1 MCCNSVLDVCSGFSL
16 NRRHVLEA
24 IFSCGPTQRFSTIVN
39 LLMGLH
45 LTFPLQG
52 RTNLS
57 PDKVPWSAFR
67 TLLSQCIYGG
77 RIDNDF
83 DQRLLNSFV
92 HRLFTARSFE
102 SDFPLM
108 TNVDGM
114 EGKCIKMPDG
124 IRWVWGGVSVCVCVH
139 VCVGGVC
146 GYRCVVFVHGCVY
159 GWVCECAHVCM
170 LHKETYLPD
179 VAIHL

>member
-1 MCCNSVLDVCSGFSL
+1 
-16 NRRHVLEA
+16 
-24 IFSCGPTQRFSTIVN
+24 
-39 LLMGLH
+39 MGLH
-45 LTFPLQG
+45 LTSPLQG

-124 IRWVWGGVSVCVCVH
+124 IRWVWGGWVWVCVW
-139 VCVGGVC
+139 VGV
-146 GYRCVVFVHGCVY
+146 
-159 GWVCECAHVCM
+159 
-170 LHKETYLPD
+170 
-179 VAIHL
+179 

>member
-1 MCCNSVLDVCSGFSL
+1 
-16 NRRHVLEA
+16 
-24 IFSCGPTQRFSTIVN
+24 
-39 LLMGLH
+39 MGLH

-114 EGKCIKMPDG
+114 EGKCIRMPDG
-124 IRWVWGGVSVCVCVH
+124 IRWVWGGVSVCVCACVCGG
-139 VCVGGVC
+139 CVGIGVLCLCMGVC
-146 GYRCVVFVHGCVY
+146 MGGCVS
-159 GWVCECAHVCM
+159 VHMCACYTKRRTSRCCYP
-170 LHKETYLPD
+170 LYR
-179 VAIHL
+179 

>member
-1 MCCNSVLDVCSGFSL
+1 MSL
-16 NRRHVLEA
+16 RL
-24 IFSCGPTQRFSTIVN
+24 IS
-39 LLMGLH
+39 
-45 LTFPLQG
+45 PLQG
-52 RTNLS
+52 RTNLP

-108 TNVDGM
+108 TSVDGM
-114 EGKCIKMPDG
+114 EGRCIKMPDG
-124 IRWVWGGVSVCVCVH
+124 IRYVGVWAHVCMCACVRVCICVCICVCVCVFTR
-139 VCVGGVC
+139 VCVLC
-146 GYRCVVFVHGCVY
+146 
-159 GWVCECAHVCM
+159 
-170 LHKETYLPD
+170 KETCLPD
-179 VAIHL
+179 VATPLYG